1 MDVMQ
6 IIFFIFA
13 VITLVAAF
21 LVVTAKSLVHS
32 ALWLVLALF
41 GVAVLFVSLDAGFFA
56 AAQVL
61 IYIGAIAIL
70 FIFAVMLTRK
80 DIRDTGSQQNRTW
93 PLAAVLA
100 IVLFTGLF
108 FILSS
113 WSSFTMEKPDLVSGT
128 DALSNL
134 GQALV
139 SINAYLLP
147 FELASVLLVAAM
159 IGAIYVS
166 LSKK

>member
-1 MDVMQ
+1 MDPMQ

-32 ALWLVLALF
+32 ALWLILALF
-41 GVAVLFVSLDAGFFA
+41 GVAVLYVSLDAGFFA

-80 DIRDTGSQQNRTW
+80 DLRDAGSQQNRTW
-93 PLAAVLA
+93 PLAALLA
-100 IVLFTGLF
+100 VVLFVGLF
-108 FILSS
+108 FVLSS
-113 WSSFTMEKPDLVSGT
+113 WPSFTMNRPDLPTGANV
-128 DALSNL
+128 LSDL

-139 SINAYLLP
+139 SSNAYLLP
-147 FELASVLLVAAM
+147 FEFASVLLVAAM

-166 LSKK
+166 WIKR

>member
-1 MDVMQ
+1 MDVTP
-6 IIFFIFA
+6 IIFFVFA
-13 VITLVAAF
+13 VTTLAAAL
-21 LVVTAKSLVHS
+21 LVVTAKSLIHS
-32 ALWLVLALF
+32 ALWLIMALF
-41 GVAVLFVSLDAGFFA
+41 GVAVMYVLLDAGFFA

-80 DIRDTGSQQNRTW
+80 DILESGAQQNRTW
-93 PLAAVLA
+93 PLAAVLVL
-100 IVLFTGLF
+100 VLFVGLF
-108 FILSS
+108 FVLSS
-113 WSSFTMEKPDLVSGT
+113 WSSFTMPKPELVAGT
-128 DALSNL
+128 EMLSNL

-139 SINAYLLP
+139 SANGYLLP

-166 LSKK
+166 LNKK